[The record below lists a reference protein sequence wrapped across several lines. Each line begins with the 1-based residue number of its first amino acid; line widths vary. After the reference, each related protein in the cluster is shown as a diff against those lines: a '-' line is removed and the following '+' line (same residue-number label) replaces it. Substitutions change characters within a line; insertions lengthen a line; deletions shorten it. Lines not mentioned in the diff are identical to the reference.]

1 MNQLEVLK
9 KYFGYETFREG
20 QEMLISSILEGR
32 DVLGIMPTGAGK
44 SLCYQIPA
52 LMLSGITLVIS
63 PLISL
68 MKDQVRAL
76 NDAGIHAAY
85 INSSLT
91 EKQISMA
98 LSNASKGQYKII
110 YVAPERLETSMFQQ
124 FVMCVDISMVTVDEA
139 HCISQWGQ
147 DFRPSYLNIVKLIE
161 LLPKRPVISAFTA
174 TATEQVKEDILCV
187 LKLER
192 PNVLVT
198 GFNREN
204 LYFEVNDN
212 KKKNETLMK
221 YIREHKGESGII
233 YCATRK
239 NVELV
244 FDLLES
250 QGISAARYHAG
261 LSNEERKN
269 NQDAFIYDE
278 VQIIVATN
286 AFGMGI
292 DKSNVRFV
300 IHYNMPQSMEN
311 YYQEAGRAGRD
322 GEKADCILL
331 YSPQDVMINQFLIDN
346 KEVRAD
352 LEGEE
357 SMDLREQDMKRL
369 RQMAYYC
376 TTKDCLRTY
385 ILRYFGEKTSG
396 GCGNCSNCLT
406 EFEETDVTDMCKNI
420 VSCIRETRGRFG
432 MNVIVG
438 TLRGEKKAKLVSY
451 GLDALS
457 CFGLEQG
464 TAEKQLK
471 QVINELVMREYLFV
485 TRDKYAILKLRR
497 EAMEILQGTITVKI
511 KMPKLSLEGQEAVGR
526 EDASETI
533 RKKKSGWN
541 RTSDILNS
549 KGLELFEQLKVLRL
563 TLAKEAG
570 MPPYIICT
578 DKTLIDMCV
587 KLPFTKEE
595 MLNVSGVGENKY
607 EKYGARFQQAIQD
620 FTGGNREKLF
630 YEELQDLKDTP
641 GADMKE
647 RNDTDRKEK
656 SGRKKSRKEPF
667 LLTEEM
673 AEQIVFV
680 PECQITAL
688 SNQLNE
694 LRDESVMK
702 KTSGAAIMRKLKAE
716 HYLEEEYEKGIW
728 KKTLYEKGRELG
740 ISLKPQI
747 SAKGTEYEVF
757 MFSEQAQ
764 RGIIKKLLG
773 EWIHL
778 E

>member
-1 MNQLEVLK
+1 MNQSEVLK

-20 QEMLISSILEGR
+20 QEMLIGSILEGR

-52 LMLSGITLVIS
+52 LMLPGITLVIS

-76 NDAGIHAAY
+76 NEAGIHAAY

-98 LSNASKGQYKII
+98 LSNASRGQYKII
-110 YVAPERLETSMFQQ
+110 YVAPERLETPMFQQ

-161 LLPKRPVISAFTA
+161 LLSKRPVISAFTA

-192 PNVLVT
+192 PDVLVT

-204 LYFEVNDN
+204 LYFEVNEN

-221 YIREHKGESGII
+221 YIQEHNGESGIV

-278 VQIIVATN
+278 VRIIVATN

-292 DKSNVRFV
+292 DKSNVRYV

-352 LEGEE
+352 MEGEE
-357 SMDLREQDMKRL
+357 SLELKEQDMKRL

-376 TTKDCLRTY
+376 TTKECLRTY
-385 ILRYFGEKTSG
+385 ILQYFGEKISCN
-396 GCGNCSNCLT
+396 CGNCSNCLA
-406 EFEETDVTDMCKNI
+406 EYEETDVTDMCRNI
-420 VSCIRETRGRFG
+420 VNCIRETRGRFG

-438 TLRGEKKAKLVSY
+438 TLRGEKKAKLISY

-457 CFGLEQG
+457 CFGVEQG

-471 QVINELVMREYLFV
+471 QVINELIMREYLFV
-485 TRDKYAILKLRR
+485 TKDKYAILKLRR
-497 EAMEILQGTITVKI
+497 EAMEILQGTSVVKI
-511 KMPKLSLEGQEAVGR
+511 KIPKLSSEEQESADR
-526 EDASETI
+526 EAAAENVQ
-533 RKKKSGWN
+533 KKKSKWN

-549 KGLELFEQLKVLRL
+549 RGLELFEQLKVLRL

-578 DKTLIDMCV
+578 DKTLIDMCI
-587 KLPFTKEE
+587 KLPFTREE
-595 MLNVSGVGENKY
+595 MLNVNGVGENKY
-607 EKYGARFQQAIQD
+607 EKYGVRFLQMIQE
-620 FTGGNREKLF
+620 FTGRNREKLY
-630 YEELQDLKDTP
+630 YEETKDMENTEP
-641 GADMKE
+641 GAVQKE
-647 RNDTDRKEK
+647 Q
-656 SGRKKSRKEPF
+656 SRKKNRKSDF
-667 LLTEEM
+667 ILTEEM
-673 AEQIVFV
+673 AGQVVFV

-694 LRDESVMK
+694 LRDDSVMK

-716 HYLEEEYEKGIW
+716 RYLDEEYEKGIW

-773 EWIHL
+773 EWKHL

>member
-1 MNQLEVLK
+1 MNQSEVLK

-20 QEMLISSILEGR
+20 QEMLIGSILEGR

-52 LMLSGITLVIS
+52 LMLPGITLVIS

-76 NDAGIHAAY
+76 NEAGIHAAY

-98 LSNASKGQYKII
+98 LSNASRGQYKII
-110 YVAPERLETSMFQQ
+110 YVAPERLETPMFQQ

-192 PNVLVT
+192 PDVLVT

-204 LYFEVNDN
+204 LYFEVNEN

-221 YIREHKGESGII
+221 YIQEHNGESGIV

-292 DKSNVRFV
+292 DKSNVRYV

-352 LEGEE
+352 MEGEE
-357 SMDLREQDMKRL
+357 SLELKEQDMKRL

-376 TTKDCLRTY
+376 TTKECLRTY
-385 ILRYFGEKTSG
+385 ILQYFGEKISCN
-396 GCGNCSNCLT
+396 CGNCSNCLA
-406 EFEETDVTDMCKNI
+406 EYEETDVTDMCRNI
-420 VSCIRETRGRFG
+420 VNCIRETRGRFG

-438 TLRGEKKAKLVSY
+438 TLRGEKKAKLISY

-457 CFGLEQG
+457 CFGVEQG
-464 TAEKQLK
+464 RAEKQLK
-471 QVINELVMREYLFV
+471 QVINELIMREYLFV
-485 TRDKYAILKLRR
+485 TKDKYAILKLRR
-497 EAMEILQGTITVKI
+497 EAMEILQGTSVVKI
-511 KMPKLSLEGQEAVGR
+511 KIPKLSSEEQESADR
-526 EDASETI
+526 EAAAENVQ
-533 RKKKSGWN
+533 KKKSKWN

-549 KGLELFEQLKVLRL
+549 RGLELFEQLKVLRL

-578 DKTLIDMCV
+578 DKTLIDMCI
-587 KLPFTKEE
+587 KLPFTREE
-595 MLNVSGVGENKY
+595 MLNVNGVGENKY
-607 EKYGARFQQAIQD
+607 EKYGVRFLQMIQE
-620 FTGGNREKLF
+620 FTGGNREKLY
-630 YEELQDLKDTP
+630 YEETKDMENTEL
-641 GADMKE
+641 GAVQKE
-647 RNDTDRKEK
+647 Q
-656 SGRKKSRKEPF
+656 SRKKNRKSDF
-667 LLTEEM
+667 ILTEEM
-673 AEQIVFV
+673 AGQVVFV

-694 LRDESVMK
+694 LRDDSVMK

-716 HYLEEEYEKGIW
+716 RYLDEEYEKGIW

-773 EWIHL
+773 EWKHL

>member
-1 MNQLEVLK
+1 MNQSEVLK

-20 QEMLISSILEGR
+20 QEMLIGSILEGR
-32 DVLGIMPTGAGK
+32 DVLGIMPTGSGK

-76 NDAGIHAAY
+76 NEAGIHAAY

-98 LSNASKGQYKII
+98 LSNASRGQYKII
-110 YVAPERLETSMFQQ
+110 YVAPERLETPMFQQ

-187 LKLER
+187 LKLEQ

-204 LYFEVNDN
+204 LYFEVNED
-212 KKKNETLMK
+212 KKKNGALIK
-221 YIREHKGESGII
+221 YIQEHKGESGII

-244 FDLLES
+244 FELLKG

-269 NQDAFIYDE
+269 SQDAFIYDE

-292 DKSNVRFV
+292 DKSNVRYV

-331 YSPQDVMINQFLIDN
+331 YSPQDVMINQFLIEN

-352 LEGEE
+352 IGGEE
-357 SMDLREQDMKRL
+357 SMELREQDMKRL
-369 RQMAYYC
+369 RQMTYYC
-376 TTKDCLRTY
+376 TTKECLRTY
-385 ILRYFGEKTSG
+385 ILRYFGEKTFCN
-396 GCGNCSNCLT
+396 CGNCSNCLM
-406 EFEETDVTDMCKNI
+406 EYEEIDVTDMCRNI
-420 VSCIRETRGRFG
+420 VNCIRETRGRFG

-438 TLRGEKKAKLVSY
+438 TLRGEKKAKLISY

-464 TAEKQLK
+464 TPEKQLK
-471 QVINELVMREYLFV
+471 QVINELIMREYLYV
-485 TRDKYAILKLRR
+485 TRDKYAIVKLRR
-497 EAMEILQGTITVKI
+497 EAMDILQGTSVVKI
-511 KMPKLSLEGQEAVGR
+511 KIPKLTSKEQELADR
-526 EDASETI
+526 EAAANNAS
-533 RKKKSGWN
+533 KKKSKWN

-549 KGLELFEQLKVLRL
+549 RGLELFEQLKVLRL

-578 DKTLIDMCV
+578 DKTLIDMCI
-587 KLPFTKEE
+587 KLPFTREE
-595 MLNVSGVGENKY
+595 MLNVNGVGENKY
-607 EKYGARFQQAIQD
+607 EKYGVRFLQVIQE
-620 FTGGNREKLF
+620 FTSGNREKLY
-630 YEELQDLKDTP
+630 YEEMKDSENTEP
-641 GADMKE
+641 
-647 RNDTDRKEK
+647 DTAREKLGRIKNRKED
-656 SGRKKSRKEPF
+656 F
-667 LLTEEM
+667 VLTEEM
-673 AEQIVFV
+673 AGQVVFV

-688 SNQLNE
+688 TNQLNE

-716 HYLEEEYEKGIW
+716 NYLEENYEKGIW
-728 KKTLYEKGRELG
+728 KKTVYEKGKELG
-740 ISLKPQI
+740 IALKPQI

-757 MFSEQAQ
+757 VFSEQAQ
-764 RGIIKKLLG
+764 RSIVEKLLG
-773 EWIHL
+773 EWKHL